1 MTISL
6 KKRSHLTAAFFIWFF
21 VYAPYSPDITGLTPT
36 RLYLETLIF
45 LSLIAVMLV
54 IGRNPRRLDGAGL
67 ILLVPIAY
75 HLSLL
80 FVTDNIF
87 AKSAFLGKSSI
98 YFALLALAV
107 VLGGR
112 DLSRPADWISSC
124 LLALALAFVIQ
135 AYGSLDTYSLTIS
148 GLPLLEFGA
157 PEHFAGFGQR
167 NVMASFVACLVTWSI
182 AGHLSKSDTQVGYFQ
197 LVALAA
203 GAFVVTVSGSKIGV
217 LGLAVG
223 CVFSLLWLRFVSST
237 PIKRP
242 AYWMF
247 GAVIIG
253 VLIGYLFAN
262 IEGRATGIDRFATE
276 MAVGDS
282 GIVLQSSFST
292 RINAWYSAIIS
303 WWSNPF
309 MGVGPGG
316 FLHGFQDAALGDQ
329 LPLPGKSLVFNF
341 FHSHS
346 MLLQTLVEGG
356 LVRLFFTVVPL
367 MVWFCLV
374 LKSRKARFF
383 CLIAMSPI
391 LLHSLTEYPFESSLL
406 HWLLIGLI
414 PLSIKAPKNQ
424 DSLNQSGQ
432 TKTSRPI
439 YFLLFASMMITVW
452 FQFTTLKAIT
462 ILKASSGIN
471 NELLQSWF
479 AGDEK
484 IADAMSHTVVG
495 PYATQLV
502 YQQASVV
509 LAASSQKNSLDI
521 MRLFALDA
529 LEWFPSKNA
538 YELVLM
544 TTTNKSS
551 PEYSEISDRYERLKA
566 LHTH

>member
-1 MTISL
+1 MVKRLSISG
-6 KKRSHLTAAFFIWFF
+6 AFFVWFF
-21 VYAPYSPDITGLTPT
+21 VYVPYSPDITGLSPT
-36 RLYLETLIF
+36 RLYLEILVV
-45 LSLIAVMLV
+45 LSVIAVSPVVSDNSRWSDNLC
-54 IGRNPRRLDGAGL
+54 LW
-67 ILLVPIAY
+67 LLVPVAY
-75 HLSLL
+75 SLSL
-80 FVTDNIF
+80 FFASDNTF
-87 AKSAFLGKSSI
+87 AKSALLTTASI
-98 YFALLALAV
+98 YFALFALAQ
-107 VLGGR
+107 VLAGR
-112 DLSRPADWISSC
+112 DLSSSSVWISSG
-124 LLALALAFVIQ
+124 LIASALAFVIQ
-135 AYGSLDTYSLTIS
+135 AYGGLGTYSLSIS

-157 PEHFAGFGQR
+157 SEHFAGFGQR

-182 AGHLSKSDTQVGYFQ
+182 AGYLSKSDTQVGYFQ
-197 LVALAA
+197 LIALAA
-203 GAFVVTVSGSKIGV
+203 GAFVVTVSGSKIGIV
-217 LGLAVG
+217 GLAVG
-223 CVFSLLWLRFVSST
+223 CAFALVWLRFISSV

-242 AYWMF
+242 AYGMF

-253 VLIGYLFAN
+253 VLFGYLLAN
-262 IEGRATGIDRFATE
+262 IGGRATGIDRFATE

-292 RINAWYSAIIS
+292 RINAWYSALIS
-303 WWSNPF
+303 WWSSPL

-316 FLHGFQDAALGDQ
+316 FLYGFQDAALGDQ
-329 LPLPGKSLVFNF
+329 LPLPGKPLVFNY

-356 LVRLFFTVVPL
+356 LVRFFFTAVPL

-374 LKSRKARFF
+374 LRSWKARFF
-383 CLIAMSPI
+383 GLTAMSPI

-414 PLSIKAPKNQ
+414 PLSIKAPKNH

-452 FQFTTLKAIT
+452 FQFTSLRAIT

-471 NELLQSWF
+471 NELLQRWF

-484 IADAMSHTVVG
+484 IADAMFHTVVG

-521 MRLFALDA
+521 MRPFALDA

-551 PEYSEISDRYERLKA
+551 QEYSEISDRYERLKA

>member
-1 MTISL
+1 MG
-6 KKRSHLTAAFFIWFF
+6 AFFIWCLIY
-21 VYAPYSPDITGLTPT
+21 VPNSSDISGLTPT
-36 RLYLETLIF
+36 RLYLEILVF
-45 LSLIAVMLV
+45 LSLAAVMLV
-54 IGRNPRRLDGAGL
+54 VDRNSQRSDTAEP
-67 ILLVPIAY
+67 ILLIPVAY
-75 HLSLL
+75 YLSLF

-87 AKSAFLGKSSI
+87 ARSALLTAVSLYFTL
-98 YFALLALAV
+98 FALATILAGQDLRRLAV
-107 VLGGR
+107 
-112 DLSRPADWISSC
+112 WISSC
-124 LLALALAFVIQ
+124 LLALSLAFVIQ
-135 AYGSLDTYSLTIS
+135 VYGGLGPYSLSIS

-182 AGHLSKSDTQVGYFQ
+182 VGHLSKSDTQVGYFQ

-223 CVFSLLWLRFVSST
+223 CLSSLLWLRFVSIM

-242 AYWMF
+242 AYGMF
-247 GAVIIG
+247 GAVTIG
-253 VLIGYLFAN
+253 VMIGYLLAN

-292 RINAWYSAIIS
+292 RINAWYSALIS
-303 WWSNPF
+303 WWSSPL
-309 MGVGPGG
+309 MGVGPGR

-329 LPLPGKSLVFNF
+329 LPLAGKPFVFNF

-356 LVRLFFTVVPL
+356 LVRLLFTVVPL

-374 LKSRKARFF
+374 LRSWKARFF
-383 CLIAMSPI
+383 GLTAMSPI

-406 HWLLIGLI
+406 HWLLISLI
-414 PLSIKAPKNQ
+414 PLSIRAPQNH
-424 DSLNQSGQ
+424 DSLNESGQ

-471 NELLQSWF
+471 NALLQSWY

-484 IADAMSHTVVG
+484 IVDAMSHLVVG

-509 LAASSQKNSLDI
+509 LAASSQKNALDI
-521 MRLFALDA
+521 MRPFALDA

-538 YELVLM
+538 YELILM
-544 TTTNKSS
+544 TTTDKSS
-551 PEYSEISDRYERLKA
+551 QEYSEISDRYERLKA

>member
-1 MTISL
+1 LGCIKPQRPL
-6 KKRSHLTAAFFIWFF
+6 LIAAFFIWFF
-21 VYAPYSPDITGLTPT
+21 VYVPYSQDITGLTPT
-36 RLYLETLIF
+36 RLYLENLVF
-45 LSLIAVMLV
+45 LSLASAMLV
-54 IGRNPRRLDGAGL
+54 IDRNPRRLDGAGL

-75 HLSLL
+75 HLSLF

-87 AKSAFLGKSSI
+87 AKSAFLGTSSI

-112 DLSRPADWISSC
+112 DLSRPAHWISSG
-124 LLALALAFVIQ
+124 LMAISLAVIIQ
-135 AYGSLDTYSLTIS
+135 TFGGLGTYSLSIP
-148 GLPLLEFGA
+148 GVPVLEFGS
-157 PEHFAGFGQR
+157 PSHFGGFGQR
-167 NVMASFVACLVTWSI
+167 NVMASFVACLVMWSV
-182 AGHLSKSDTQVGYFQ
+182 ADFLSKSDTQVGYFQ
-197 LVALAA
+197 LIALAA
-203 GAFVVTVSGSKIGV
+203 GAFVVTVSSSKIGI

-223 CVFSLLWLRFVSST
+223 CAFALVWLRFISSV

-242 AYWMF
+242 AYGMF

-253 VLIGYLFAN
+253 VLIGYLLAN
-262 IEGRATGIDRFATE
+262 IGGRATGIDRFATE

-292 RINAWYSAIIS
+292 RINAWYSALIS
-303 WWSNPF
+303 WWSSPL
-309 MGVGPGG
+309 MGVGPGR

-329 LPLPGKSLVFNF
+329 LPLAGKPLVFNF

-356 LVRLFFTVVPL
+356 LVRLLFTVVPL

-374 LKSRKARFF
+374 LKSWKARFF
-383 CLIAMSPI
+383 GLTAMSPI

-414 PLSIKAPKNQ
+414 PLSIRAPKNH

-521 MRLFALDA
+521 MRPFALDA

-551 PEYSEISDRYERLKA
+551 QEYSEISDRYERLKA